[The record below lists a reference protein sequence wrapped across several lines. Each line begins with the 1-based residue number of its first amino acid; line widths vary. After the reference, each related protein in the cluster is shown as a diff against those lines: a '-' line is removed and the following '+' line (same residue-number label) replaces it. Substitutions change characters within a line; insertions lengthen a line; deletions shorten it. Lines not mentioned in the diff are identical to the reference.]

1 MKTKFLLFVTMLSI
15 GLFVACTTNEKVD
28 VSATSQSIT
37 TDDAIANSEIDATV
51 DDVSIIAEDQFDM
64 QKSLVVKTSMGM
76 KSILPACAIITTV
89 LTNDTFTKTI
99 DFGTQGC
106 ALPNGNILKGK
117 IIISFSKNFVTPI
130 KTISYTLVGFYHNGK
145 LIEGSKTIT
154 HELKSS
160 DLLAAIHPVT
170 THSIDV
176 KITFPDGKVYTR
188 IGTRV
193 REMVDGFATITNW
206 EDNVFKV
213 WGYNIT
219 TFPNG
224 SKYTS
229 IIKDQPL
236 LIKMSCKMPFPVS
249 GIIEITKNDAKATL
263 DYGSGECDNLATMTI
278 NGVSKEIKL
287 RK

>member
-1 MKTKFLLFVTMLSI
+1 
-15 GLFVACTTNEKVD
+15 
-28 VSATSQSIT
+28 
-37 TDDAIANSEIDATV
+37 
-51 DDVSIIAEDQFDM
+51 M
-64 QKSLVVKTSMGM
+64 QKSSAAKTTSGGM
-76 KSILPACAIITTV
+76 KSMLPPCADVTSV
-89 LTNDTFTKTI
+89 LTNDTWTRTI

-106 ALPNGNILKGK
+106 TLPNGNVLKGK
-117 IIISFSKNFVTPI
+117 IIISFSKNFATPMR
-130 KTISYTLVGFYHNGK
+130 TISYKLEGFYHNDK

-154 HELKSS
+154 HELKTS

-176 KITFPDGKVYTR
+176 KVTLPDGKVYSR

-193 REMVDGFATITNW
+193 REMVEGFATITNW

-213 WGYNIT
+213 WGYHIT

-224 SKYTS
+224 SKYTCTTQ
-229 IIKDQPL
+229 KTTPL

-249 GIIEITKNDAKATL
+249 GIVEVVKNDAKATL
-263 DYGSGECDNLATMTI
+263 DYGNGECDKLATMTI
-278 NGVSKEIKL
+278 NGVSKEIVL